1 MVRKFTVGRRSLGA
15 LVLGG
20 CLVLASCGG
29 GIDSE
34 SYDKITVGMT
44 LTEVEGMLGSGE
56 RQDAS
61 GTSIGASGIVEGSSN
76 ANNKRQTY
84 VWNEGDKSIILV
96 IENGKV
102 ASKSKKGF

>member
-1 MVRKFTVGRRSLGA
+1 MPRRVHRFVRPFAALALGS
-15 LVLGG
+15 
-20 CLVLASCGG
+20 CLLLCGCGG

-44 LTEVEGMLGSGE
+44 LSEVEGLLGSGE

-61 GTSIGASGIVEGSSN
+61 GTSIGASGIVEGSNS
-76 ANNKRQTY
+76 AANKRQTY
-84 VWNEGDKSIILV
+84 VWTEGDKSIILV

-102 ASKSKKGF
+102 ASKNKKGF